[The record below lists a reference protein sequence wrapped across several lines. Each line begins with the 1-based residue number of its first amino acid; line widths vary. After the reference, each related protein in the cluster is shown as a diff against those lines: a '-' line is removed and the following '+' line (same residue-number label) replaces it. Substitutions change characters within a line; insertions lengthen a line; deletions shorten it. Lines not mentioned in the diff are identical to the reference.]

1 LADGAVPIDKKTDAL
16 GPIGASARQRN
27 AGRRPYG
34 GSSAAGGCW
43 RTQSHSRRRNKNSPK
58 HAGREIVLRER
69 SNTCSARF
77 CTGNSSRIALAALL
91 AWTTIVDPIIAQTSQ
106 PPDAAQSPAKAP
118 QSAVYSLT
126 DLEYLL
132 GPIALYPDPSFGAH
146 PAGEHIPAAN
156 CSGRPLAGQQLG
168 RCEAGRASTGRNVA
182 INVRKTRVRRVL
194 PVASRVERN
203 QNLKWKV

>member
-1 LADGAVPIDKKTDAL
+1 MAPYRLTKRLMPF

-43 RTQSHSRRRNKNSPK
+43 RTQSHSRRTNKNSPK

-132 GPIALYPDPSFGAH
+132 GPIALYPDPL
-146 PAGEHIPAAN
+146 
-156 CSGRPLAGQQLG
+156 LALILP
-168 RCEAGRASTGRNVA
+168 ASTFPLQIVQADRW
-182 INVRKTRVRRVL
+182 L
-194 PVASRVERN
+194 ASNSAAAKRGEP
-203 QNLKWKV
+203 QPGATSQ